1 MPLRS
6 RTCHHCKASYQPIRK
21 DQKFCSTSCKT
32 ESVKSKA
39 KKATQRK
46 LDRRVS
52 RLRRTGFGLYLVRE
66 CIRAKT
72 IQILSHHTADTLHEL
87 DQLRSDCFVSNGVSL
102 DGTLNK
108 VYELSHICPVNTKG
122 LVGLLHPHNLVIANK
137 IYNRSRGTSYSG
149 GGKFITR
156 QSLKP
161 EWHVDDQTPV
171 SKVYDKIE
179 RFLGPVLK
187 EYLEAHNPKLS
198 YKERIVNK
206 LIRRLMQEKEFTSKE
221 QKKSFEDKARRT
233 LSHMPIE
240 ELEQRVLVQG
250 ESLSSFN
257 RGLTRYLPLMMK
269 EVTRFESYGV
279 QVDGPFKAYAQ
290 YLQTIEQES
299 WTSHIF
305 LNVAHYDYQ
314 ENEWVSPS
322 IQYWMAQQLCKM
334 LHREKHDSYFLG
346 VHYIDH
352 FTLPESVP
360 ASWKPEHSVE
370 RWKVSHHGMPT
381 VEAKVLYT
389 YTSAD
394 FDTAPAPFELDGYAS
409 STDLSVKPPTQ
420 EYLDQC
426 PF

>member
-32 ESVKSKA
+32 ASVKSKA

-46 LDRRVS
+46 IERRVS

-66 CIRAKT
+66 VIRAKT

-108 VYELSHICPVNTKG
+108 VYELSHICPVNSKG

-137 IYNRSRGTSYSG
+137 TYNRSRGTSYSG

-156 QSLKP
+156 QSLKS
-161 EWHVDDQTPV
+161 EWYVDDQTPV

-198 YKERIVNK
+198 YKERMINK
-206 LIRRLMQEKEFTSKE
+206 IIRSLILEREFTSKE
-221 QKKSFEDKARRT
+221 QKKAFEDKARRT
-233 LSHMPIE
+233 LSHMPVD
-240 ELEQRVLVQG
+240 ELEQRVLIQG
-250 ESLSSFN
+250 DSLSSFN

-269 EVTRFESYGV
+269 EVKRFEGYGV
-279 QVDGPFKAYAQ
+279 HVDGPFKAYAQ

-299 WTSHIF
+299 WTSQIF
-305 LNVAHYDYQ
+305 LDVQHYDYQ

-334 LHREKHDSYFLG
+334 LHKERPDSMFEG
-346 VHYIDH
+346 KHYIQH
-352 FTLPESVP
+352 FTLPKQVP
-360 ASWKPEHSVE
+360 PAWKPSHNVE
-370 RWKVSHHGMPT
+370 EWQVAQHGMPA
-381 VEAKVLYT
+381 VEARVLYN
-389 YTSAD
+389 YMAID
-394 FDTAPAPFELDGYAS
+394 FDKAPAPFELDGYVS
-409 STDLSVKPPTQ
+409 SIDLSIQPPTQ
-420 EYLDQC
+420 EYLENC